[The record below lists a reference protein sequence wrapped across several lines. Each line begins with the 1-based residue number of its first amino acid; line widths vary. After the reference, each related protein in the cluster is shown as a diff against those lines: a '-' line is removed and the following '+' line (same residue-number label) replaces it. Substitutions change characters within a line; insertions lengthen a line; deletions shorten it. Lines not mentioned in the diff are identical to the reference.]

1 MGTSRDDVRPSTA
14 RANQTAAGGAP
25 LSGRG
30 SKKWEWV
37 RANLALQLL
46 MVLVWLV
53 ETSDVDGRS
62 YLAWTWFR
70 GRLRSARLDLD
81 QAATRH

>member
-1 MGTSRDDVRPSTA
+1 MGVA
-14 RANQTAAGGAP
+14 
-25 LSGRG
+25 
-30 SKKWEWV
+30 

>member
-1 MGTSRDDVRPSTA
+1 MFAPVQQGLTRLLPAGRRVRPRFEEMGVA
-14 RANQTAAGGAP
+14 
-25 LSGRG
+25 
-30 SKKWEWV
+30 

-62 YLAWTWFR
+62 YLAWAWFR
-70 GRLRSARLDLD
+70 GRLWSTRLDLD

>member
-1 MGTSRDDVRPSTA
+1 MP
-14 RANQTAAGGAP
+14 AAGGAP
-25 LSGRG
+25 LLGCC
-30 SKKWEWV
+30 SKGWEWV
-37 RANLALQLL
+37 RADVALQLL
-46 MVLVWLV
+46 MYLVWLMDLVWLV

-62 YLAWTWFR
+62 YLAWAWFR

>member
-1 MGTSRDDVRPSTA
+1 MTSMPCSRR
-14 RANQTAAGGAP
+14 GAVWP
-25 LSGRG
+25 LFEE
-30 SKKWEWV
+30 WEWI
-37 RANLALQLL
+37 RADLALQLL
-46 MVLVWLV
+46 MALMWLL

-81 QAATRH
+81 QAATRRQEGSWGLTFGGQ